1 MKDQTMP
8 KLTIK
13 RSAEVYVDVD
23 LSEQD
28 KYDLLDWLLGE
39 MNGLEADA
47 YASICKYP
55 DQIARI
61 SRNKPF

>member
-1 MKDQTMP
+1 MP
-8 KLTIK
+8 KLTLK

-55 DQIARI
+55 QQI
-61 SRNKPF
+61 SRIHKGPNL